1 MTSPSARVGPI
12 LILGGTAEART
23 LAAVLTDAGRPVVSS
38 LAGRVRDPALPVGAV
53 RIGGFST
60 AAFDG
65 VAGLAAY
72 LTEHRIQAVV
82 DATHPFAATISAN
95 AVAATRRTGTPLLRL
110 QRSGWGEHR
119 DAARWTWV
127 ESAEQAVVVGDAFE
141 RPFLTTGRQS
151 LQTFLGWADKI
162 VTVRVVDPP
171 SFALPERWQL
181 IRSRGPY
188 PYADERALM
197 SEQRTDL
204 LVTKDSG
211 GQHTAAKLDAAR
223 DLGVEV
229 VVIARPATHAEVVQ
243 AHGVAEVLAWL
254 GPHMGAPHS

>member
-1 MTSPSARVGPI
+1 
-12 LILGGTAEART
+12 
-23 LAAVLTDAGRPVVSS
+23 
-38 LAGRVRDPALPVGAV
+38 
-53 RIGGFST
+53 
-60 AAFDG
+60 
-65 VAGLAAY
+65 
-72 LTEHRIQAVV
+72 
-82 DATHPFAATISAN
+82 
-95 AVAATRRTGTPLLRL
+95 L